1 MQKNGKVS
9 LKEQIYTQ
17 VLNDIIEGV
26 YKQSEILNEKQLIE
40 KYGVSKSPVRDALIE
55 LCKEG
60 VLYSHPRYGYEI
72 VTINEKEIDDI
83 INFRLML
90 EPQCLRQMFRFMDR
104 SDIEELREFTDTNC
118 RVEGEISIWQHWE
131 NNKMFHLKLNSYCRN
146 DYCYKAL
153 ENSLNVLTR
162 AYAQKHWERWKTTYF
177 NFGCDG
183 HQEIV
188 RCLETGDIEA
198 AAEELQ
204 KDIRAFREI
213 FKNYWTV

>member
-9 LKEQIYTQ
+9 LKKQIYTQ

-72 VTINEKEIDDI
+72 VTVNEKEIDDI
-83 INFRLML
+83 ISFRLML
-90 EPQCLRQMFRFMDR
+90 EPQCLRQAGRLMGER
-104 SDIEELREFTDTNC
+104 DINELKDFTNANC
-118 RVEGEISIWQHWE
+118 RMEGKISIWQHWE
-131 NNKMFHLKLNSYCRN
+131 NNKLFHLKLNSYCRN
-146 DYCYKAL
+146 GYCYKAL

-162 AYAQKHWERWKTTYF
+162 AYAQNHWERWKTTYF
-177 NFGCDG
+177 DLDCEE
-183 HQEIV
+183 HLEII
-188 RCLETGDIEA
+188 RLLEVGKIEEA
-198 AAEELQ
+198 VKGLED
-204 KDIRAFREI
+204 DIRGFRRVMES
-213 FKNYWTV
+213 Y